1 MESQLKSFFWKLVC
15 TLGAWMLVLA
25 AAQGIGLY
33 YLVTRYSGN
42 KHIAQTKLINTQT
55 EKLVKEMQNSP
66 LPDQLRTI
74 ENNIDKLEK
83 EILKLSEKSDETLKK
98 IAAAD
103 TDTNKDTKGIDAVPD
118 LKIKSQ
124 KPYYTSANTIKYIY
138 AIENKGKYPVKI
150 SNPKLQ
156 LSTSKIYIPEKVN
169 NPLVPS
175 QDYAIK
181 AQMNFGD
188 VNPGEEIKHHYTIEF
203 LQPKKISET
212 FYYSVT
218 FDAQTDINTLNLPKN
233 VDKGKINNKKSFYTL
248 GEIITPG

>member
-1 MESQLKSFFWKLVC
+1 
-15 TLGAWMLVLA
+15 MLLLTV
-25 AAQGIGLY
+25 AQGIGIY
-33 YLVTRYSGN
+33 YLVTRYAGN
-42 KHIAQTKLINTQT
+42 KHIAQTKLINSQT

-83 EILKLSEKSDETLKK
+83 EILKLSAKTDETLKK

-103 TDTNKDTKGIDAVPD
+103 TDTKKETAAPPNLTDAIPD
-118 LKIKSQ
+118 IKIKSQ
-124 KPYYTSANTIKYIY
+124 KPYYSSANTIKYTF
-138 AIENKGKYPVKI
+138 AIENKGKYPAKI

-156 LSTSKIYIPEKVN
+156 LSTSRIYIPEKVN
-169 NPLVPS
+169 NPLVPN

-181 AQMNFGD
+181 TQMNFGD
-188 VNPGEEIKHHYTIEF
+188 VNPGGEIKHHYTIEF

-212 FYYSVT
+212 FYYCVT
-218 FDAQTDINTLNLPKN
+218 FDAQTDLNAVKLPKN
-233 VDKGKINNKKSFYTL
+233 VDKNNINSKKTFYTL